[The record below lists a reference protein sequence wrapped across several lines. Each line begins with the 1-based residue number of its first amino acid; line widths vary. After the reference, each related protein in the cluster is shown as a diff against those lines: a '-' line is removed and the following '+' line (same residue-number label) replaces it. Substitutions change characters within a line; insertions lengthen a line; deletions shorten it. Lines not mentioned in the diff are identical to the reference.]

1 MVGDA
6 SLQPVGGGGRILRSS
21 LPTPLERDCE
31 SPDMPSPP
39 PEAGVCTEPAE
50 AALGLV
56 GLNTRP
62 PSPPTGK
69 GPCSAWQAAGQL
81 AGGRDL
87 RTSLQLHERSK
98 VTFRRAAFH
107 SLGHFP
113 ALKLSAK
120 AKGNISRCFLQLP
133 SQSCSD
139 QTQRHVVGRSPVGS
153 SYSLCGNLGFAAWA
167 YQTGP

>member
-1 MVGDA
+1 
-6 SLQPVGGGGRILRSS
+6 
-21 LPTPLERDCE
+21 
-31 SPDMPSPP
+31 MPSPP
-39 PEAGVCTEPAE
+39 PEAGVCMEPVE

-69 GPCSAWQAAGQL
+69 GPCSAWQVAGQL

-87 RTSLQLHERSK
+87 RTLHERSK
-98 VTFRRAAFH
+98 VTFQRAAFH

-113 ALKLSAK
+113 ALKLSAE
-120 AKGNISRCFLQLP
+120 AKGDISRCFLQLP
-133 SQSCSD
+133 NQSCSD

-153 SYSLCGNLGFAAWA
+153 SYSLCGNLGSAAWA
-167 YQTGP
+167 YQTGPEVWPASS